1 MINKIVGVVDMNK
14 QTKERL
20 GEIRVVLKKYG
31 FDKILG
37 QTAKSKLQRK
47 EDDADELPIHLDDDV
62 PVKLRLMLQELG
74 TTFIKLGQLLSTR
87 PDIVGERFADELAN
101 LQDDNPAITYDQIK
115 AIVERELNGNIDEL
129 FEEFNHE
136 HLATASIGQ
145 VHEAKLPTGERVAV
159 KIQKEGITDKI
170 DLDIRIMKY
179 IADRAD
185 RWNKN
190 LRKIN
195 LPGIMEEFD
204 RSIHK
209 EIDYNNEFMNMQ
221 RIESNFEND
230 PYVHIPITYPRY
242 CSSKV
247 LTMEFIE
254 GTKLNDVYACEDDSF
269 DKKLLAKTVLD
280 SYLQQLFI
288 DGFFHGDPHPGNL
301 LILEDNVVCY
311 LDLGMMGFFDE
322 EFKRNLSEVMILF
335 VDQDV
340 DGLINQLMYMDIL
353 DYDIDTKSL
362 RRDLNDLFGRYFG
375 VQLNRFD
382 GVLEALLSLMQ
393 EYGVILPNEVVT
405 MARGLSLIESV
416 AHNLDPEIDVF
427 ASVKPVAVQIAKQ
440 RISPKQFIKGKK
452 SNVILYEHMFRSL
465 PKLLTRTV
473 NKIENEEL
481 QFKFEVD
488 ITDKVSIV
496 ALISALIIGSS
507 VVSFGPR
514 IFDMPIISLIGYI
527 IVIILSIVG
536 IKKFILN

>member
-1 MINKIVGVVDMNK
+1 MDKE
-14 QTKERL
+14 TKERL
-20 GEIRVVLKKYG
+20 KEIRAVMKKYG

-37 QTAKSKLQRK
+37 QTAKSKIIK
-47 EDDADELPIHLDDDV
+47 KDDDDQDLLLDDEI
-62 PVKLRLMLQELG
+62 PLKLRLMLQELG

-87 PDIVGERFADELAN
+87 PDVVGEKIANELAN
-101 LQDDNPAITYDQIK
+101 LQDDNPAITYDAVK
-115 AIVERELNGNIDEL
+115 AIVERELNGKIEDL
-129 FEEFNHE
+129 FEDFKHE
-136 HLATASIGQ
+136 ELATASIGQ
-145 VHEAKLPTGERVAV
+145 VHEAKLITGERVAV

-179 IADRAD
+179 VANRAD
-185 RWNKN
+185 KLNSD

-221 RIESNFEND
+221 RIEMNFIDNPD
-230 PYVHIPITYPRY
+230 VHIPATYGKY
-242 CSSKV
+242 CTSKV
-247 LTMEFIE
+247 LTMEFID
-254 GTKLNDVYACEDDSF
+254 GTKLNDVYASTGDEF

-288 DGFFHGDPHPGNL
+288 DGFFHGDPHPGNMM
-301 LILEDNVVCY
+301 ILEDNVVCY

-322 EFKRNLSEVMILF
+322 KFKRDLSEVMLLF

-353 DYDIDTKSL
+353 DYDIDTSSL

-382 GVLEALLSLMQ
+382 GVLEALLNLMQ

-405 MARGLSLIESV
+405 MARGLSMVEAI

-427 ASVKPVAVQIAKQ
+427 ASVKPVASQIAKQ
-440 RISPKQFIKGKK
+440 RVNPKQFFKGKK
-452 SNVILYEHMFRSL
+452 SNIILYEHMLQAL
-465 PKLLTRTV
+465 PKLLTRTIH
-473 NKIENEEL
+473 KIDNEEL

-488 ITDKVSIV
+488 ITDKVSII
-496 ALISALIIGSS
+496 ALVSALIIGSS

-514 IFDMPIISLIGYI
+514 VFDMPLISLIGYLI
-527 IVIILSIVG
+527 AIVLSIIG
-536 IKKFILN
+536 LKKFVLK